1 MNQIRNRSGLPGRTL
16 TADQE
21 QARTWYRH
29 ERLIEMMAEGDRW
42 YCIRKWMI
50 CDKVIKSFSPTYIY
64 HFEDGVSFYI
74 YNTTTLAD
82 AREWK
87 DRQYWL
93 PISID
98 EMNKAPQLQQNPG
111 Y

>member
-1 MNQIRNRSGLPGRTL
+1 
-16 TADQE
+16 
-21 QARTWYRH
+21 
-29 ERLIEMMAEGDRW
+29 MMGEGDRW

-64 HFEDGVSFYI
+64 HFSDGTSIYA

-82 AREWK
+82 NREWK
-87 DRQYWL
+87 NTAYWL
-93 PISID
+93 PISIT
-98 EMNKAPQLQQNPG
+98 EINKDPQLQQNPG